1 MALAPPQQLSRRER
15 VRLVPPTADAV
26 AAVALAGLALVET
39 WATAAY
45 EPRIPYVLAALAMT
59 LPLAWRRA
67 APLLTLVVALAVL
80 IAMDAAGNPLDSAY
94 IMAVLILAFYSV
106 GAHLDRV
113 ASVTGWLLGVVLIGV
128 LVAIEDGV
136 GAGDFVFVGTIVT
149 AAWVL
154 ATAVHRR
161 TEQTA
166 ELEGRA
172 ARFEQEREVRAR
184 EAVADERARI
194 ARELHDI
201 VAHSLSIV
209 VVQTAAVR
217 RRLRGDRPS
226 EAETLDKVEAI
237 ARDALQE
244 MRRLLGILR
253 SEEDPVSL
261 APQPGMR
268 EVDRLVTQMRAAGL
282 DVDLR
287 VDGEPRPIPPGVDLV
302 AYRIVQ
308 ESLVNVLKHAGEAR
322 ASVVAR
328 YDDQSLALAITDTG
342 RGPHDGAGRLA
353 DDGDPG
359 HGLIGM
365 RERVALYGGWLQS
378 GAGHDG
384 GFAVRARLPLGG
396 S

>member
-1 MALAPPQQLSRRER
+1 MPPPADVLAAAALA
-15 VRLVPPTADAV
+15 
-26 AAVALAGLALVET
+26 ALAQVET
-39 WATAAY
+39 WLTAAY
-45 EPRIPYVLAALAMT
+45 EPRLPYVLAALAMT
-59 LPLAWRRA
+59 VPLAWRRS

-80 IAMDAAGNPLDSAY
+80 IAMDAAGNPLDAAY

-113 ASVTGWLLGVVLIGV
+113 ASVTGWLLGVLLIGV
-128 LVAIEDGV
+128 LIAIEDGV

-149 AAWVL
+149 ASWAL
-154 ATAVHRR
+154 AAALHRR

-166 ELEGRA
+166 ELEERA

-184 EAVADERARI
+184 EAVADERTRI

-217 RRLRGDRPS
+217 RRLREDRPS
-226 EAETLDKVEAI
+226 EAETLGKVEGT

-253 SEEDPVSL
+253 TEEDPVSL
-261 APQPGMR
+261 APQPGMS
-268 EVDRLVTQMRAAGL
+268 EVDQLVTQMREAGL
-282 DVDLR
+282 DVHLR
-287 VDGEPRPIPPGVDLV
+287 VVGEPRPIPPGVDLV

-322 ASVVAR
+322 ATVVAS
-328 YDDQSLALAITDTG
+328 YDDQSLALTITDTG
-342 RGPHDGAGRLA
+342 RGPHDGDARVPG
-353 DDGDPG
+353 DGEPG

-365 RERVALYGGWLQS
+365 RERVALYGGRFES
-378 GAGHDG
+378 GADHDG
-384 GFAVRARLPLGG
+384 GFAVRARLPLSG

>member
-237 ARDALQE
+237 TRDALQE

-253 SEEDPVSL
+253 SEEDPV
-261 APQPGMR
+261 PGA
-268 EVDRLVTQMRAAGL
+268 AAG
-282 DVDLR
+282 D
-287 VDGEPRPIPPGVDLV
+287 
-302 AYRIVQ
+302 A
-308 ESLVNVLKHAGEAR
+308 
-322 ASVVAR
+322 
-328 YDDQSLALAITDTG
+328 
-342 RGPHDGAGRLA
+342 
-353 DDGDPG
+353 
-359 HGLIGM
+359 
-365 RERVALYGGWLQS
+365 
-378 GAGHDG
+378 
-384 GFAVRARLPLGG
+384 
-396 S
+396 

>member
-1 MALAPPQQLSRRER
+1 MSGG
-15 VRLVPPTADAV
+15 RLVPPIADVLV
-26 AAVALAGLALVET
+26 AAAVGALAQVET
-39 WATAAY
+39 WVTAAY
-45 EPRIPYVLAALAMT
+45 EPRLPYALAALAMT

-80 IAMDAAGNPLDSAY
+80 IAMAAMGNPLDAAY

-106 GAHLDRV
+106 GAHLDRLP
-113 ASVTGWLLGVVLIGV
+113 SVTGWLVGVVLLGALIGV
-128 LVAIEDGV
+128 ENRAGAGV
-136 GAGDFVFVGTIVT
+136 GAGDLVFVGTIVT
-149 AAWVL
+149 AAWAL
-154 ATAVHRR
+154 AAALRRR
-161 TEQTA
+161 TDQTA
-166 ELEGRA
+166 ELEARA
-172 ARFEQEREVRAR
+172 ARFEQERELRAR
-184 EAVADERARI
+184 DAVADERSRI

-217 RRLRGDRPS
+217 RRLRDDLPN
-226 EAETLDKVEAI
+226 EAETLEKVEAT

-253 SEEDPVSL
+253 TEESPVSL
-261 APQPGMR
+261 APQPGMG
-268 EVDRLVTQMRAAGL
+268 EVARLVTQMRAAGL

-287 VDGEPRPIPPGVDLV
+287 VDGDPRPIPPGVDLV

-308 ESLVNVLKHAGEAR
+308 ESLVNVLKHAGQAR
-322 ASVVAR
+322 ATVVAS
-328 YDDQSLALAITDTG
+328 YDDQGLALAITDTG
-342 RGPHDGAGRLA
+342 RGSDDGVDRVA

-365 RERVALYGGWLQS
+365 RERVALYGGWLES

-384 GFAVRARLPLGG
+384 GFAVRARLPLVG